1 MYISK
6 ISIFNVNFL
15 KFIDLNAVVTILTVL
30 AFSINMD
37 INVKTKLI
45 RAKVT
50 VTQYNDFLSI
60 PNTNILYLPIIAE
73 KNS

>member
-1 MYISK
+1 LYISK

-30 AFSINMD
+30 AFSINMH